1 MIIDENNVGIRID
14 KYLTDN
20 TEYTRSKI
28 KKMIE
33 NGNVLVNSKQIKSS
47 YILKENDTIDIE
59 EYSEEVDIVPEN
71 IPLDIYYEDDDL
83 IVVNKPSGMVVHPA
97 PGNYTGTLVNA
108 LMYHTNNLSTVNT
121 SIRPGIVHRID
132 ADTSGLL
139 LVAKNDKAHNILA
152 EAIAKKEVV
161 REYIALVEGI
171 ILEDTATIDAPI
183 GRDKNN
189 RKKMAVT
196 SENSKDAV
204 THIRVLE
211 RYNTATLIRCKL
223 ETGRTHQIRV
233 HLNYIGHPVVN
244 DPVYGYK
251 KLIDKDFKEELKFD
265 KSNSRNILLDFY
277 EDIFKSNQYIIDN
290 GDILL
295 NTTIKN
301 SFNVRGKYKSFLI
314 LFYLGLLQRKK
325 DISKPNT
332 ISNRLVHTPTF
343 IKIPIYTDELLKEAN
358 NKAKDLLSLNLNKL
372 SYFLVRQEFGEE
384 IADSIYKN
392 LKCKS
397 YYRYGLRAKE
407 DIINFIKTDKEVL
420 NFGFMTVEEIFDY
433 VQDLNIKRKIN

>member
-1 MIIDENNVGIRID
+1 MIIDENNIGQRID

-28 KKMIE
+28 QKMID
-33 NGNVLVNSKQIKSS
+33 NGNILVNGKEVKSS
-47 YILKENDTIDIE
+47 YILKEDDNIEINDYIE
-59 EYSEEVDIVPEN
+59 ETDIIPEN
-71 IPLDIYYEDDDL
+71 IPLDIYYEDEDL

-139 LVAKNDKAHNILA
+139 LVAKNDTAHNLLA
-152 EAIAKKEVV
+152 EA
-161 REYIALVEGI
+161 
-171 ILEDTATIDAPI
+171 IDAPI

-196 SENSKDAV
+196 SENSKDAI

-211 RYNTATLIRCKL
+211 RYNSSTLIRCKL

-251 KLIDKDFKEELKFD
+251 KLIDKDFGQMLHAEKLGFVHPRTKEYMEFTAPVPERFKE
-265 KSNSRNILLDFY
+265 IL
-277 EDIFKSNQYIIDN
+277 E
-290 GDILL
+290 
-295 NTTIKN
+295 
-301 SFNVRGKYKSFLI
+301 
-314 LFYLGLLQRKK
+314 
-325 DISKPNT
+325 
-332 ISNRLVHTPTF
+332 
-343 IKIPIYTDELLKEAN
+343 
-358 NKAKDLLSLNLNKL
+358 
-372 SYFLVRQEFGEE
+372 
-384 IADSIYKN
+384 IYKQ
-392 LKCKS
+392 K
-397 YYRYGLRAKE
+397 
-407 DIINFIKTDKEVL
+407 
-420 NFGFMTVEEIFDY
+420 
-433 VQDLNIKRKIN
+433 